1 MLLDKVNELYR
12 NCGQDLNM
20 EFVLATED
28 PDGNALAEPGVNRVK
43 WTTSTIDCQAFM
55 DSYKNERYL
64 GLIWDPDRYINIL
77 LYNFSDASILGIRS
91 SLIR

>member
-1 MLLDKVNELYR
+1 
-12 NCGQDLNM
+12 M

-28 PDGNALAEPGVNRVK
+28 PEGNELSEPGVNRVQ
-43 WTTSTIDCQAFM
+43 WTTSTIDCQEFM

-77 LYNFSDASILGIRS
+77 LYNFSDASILGIS
-91 SLIR
+91 EFPYTVAPDY